1 MSYSSEAKLECIN
14 RSANSTLVG
23 GNLDLS
29 PHAARNPVASL
40 QRLWLIEVP
49 RRKQTFLSVR
59 IASRENEW
67 SQRSYNDEQT
77 HEALLGDITRILIEN
92 PIVSSRTTTL
102 LKFQLSSLGMKGCDN
117 HCHPNQP
124 RVRHASSA
132 NSTQISAKS
141 IFIHAAHSRQFYKI
155 STKVLQKLCRRV
167 YDGSGLTELDESYEK
182 FLHFYVRSKGLKHC
196 PDKALLL
203 YNWTS
208 WLSTCAFKWS
218 DSV

>member
-1 MSYSSEAKLECIN
+1 MLRWSNCFAWLRFWTAYENWGRTAK
-14 RSANSTLVG
+14 
-23 GNLDLS
+23 
-29 PHAARNPVASL
+29 
-40 QRLWLIEVP
+40 
-49 RRKQTFLSVR
+49 
-59 IASRENEW
+59 W
-67 SQRSYNDEQT
+67 SKPE
-77 HEALLGDITRILIEN
+77 
-92 PIVSSRTTTL
+92 
-102 LKFQLSSLGMKGCDN
+102 FQLSSLGMKGCDN

-218 DSV
+218 DSVWIWLHHPNILMGHHE